1 MINIAKCYTFLE
13 AKTQCSSKTTVAL
26 EKTPKPATKQ
36 PNPWAGFKR
45 LSNDDIGAS
54 AKKPRKEN
62 NELPSPHIC
71 LKCGTEIRRGRDYYK
86 KRHWIQNHPNELAS
100 KYSSMIVPKDHE
112 KAVQRLRENET
123 IHELHKA
130 NKNDS
135 CQSKMT
141 KKREMNKS
149 IGNPVNTS
157 TPGPTDVIPQANK
170 ETSLEE
176 SSTLLMT
183 SSRTVQKSLASFIVT
198 EDKPQPTPMEKMQ
211 SDINHILVML
221 GSLTCTEKPSQATEV
236 GAHSDVTT
244 LTTASSLLEI
254 DHPDIIV
261 DILEDGCKITCI
273 TCKNFAE
280 SQPKR
285 KM

>member
-1 MINIAKCYTFLE
+1 
-13 AKTQCSSKTTVAL
+13 
-26 EKTPKPATKQ
+26 
-36 PNPWAGFKR
+36 
-45 LSNDDIGAS
+45 
-54 AKKPRKEN
+54 
-62 NELPSPHIC
+62 
-71 LKCGTEIRRGRDYYK
+71 
-86 KRHWIQNHPNELAS
+86 
-100 KYSSMIVPKDHE
+100 MIVPKDHE

-123 IHELHKA
+123 IHKLHEA

-135 CQSKMT
+135 CQSK
-141 KKREMNKS
+141 KS
-149 IGNPVNTS
+149 EKGKFNSNPVDTS
-157 TPGPTDVIPQANK
+157 THGPTDVIQQANK

-176 SSTLLMT
+176 SSTLQMT

-221 GSLTCTEKPSQATEV
+221 GSLTCTEKPSQV

-244 LTTASSLLEI
+244 LRLASNLLEI

-261 DILEDGCKITCI
+261 DIIEDGCKITCV

-280 SQPKR
+280 SQAKR

>member
-1 MINIAKCYTFLE
+1 M
-13 AKTQCSSKTTVAL
+13 
-26 EKTPKPATKQ
+26 TKQ

-54 AKKPRKEN
+54 AKKPRREN
-62 NELPSPHIC
+62 NELPAPHVC

-86 KRHWIQNHPNELAS
+86 KRHWTQNHPNELAS

-112 KAVQRLRENET
+112 KAVQRFRQNET
-123 IHELHKA
+123 IHKLHEA

-141 KKREMNKS
+141 KKSEMSKS
-149 IGNPVNTS
+149 NTNTS
-157 TPGPTDVIPQANK
+157 TPQANK

-176 SSTLLMT
+176 SSTLPMT
-183 SSRTVQKSLASFIVT
+183 SSRNVQKSLASFIVT

-221 GSLTCTEKPSQATEV
+221 GSLTCTERPSQASEV
-236 GAHSDVTT
+236 GAHSDVTA
-244 LTTASSLLEI
+244 LTIASNLLEI

-261 DILEDGCKITCI
+261 DIIEDGCKITCI